1 MKIDKKQF
9 NFQNLVII
17 LFLLTTIFSIIYTF
31 SKDDY
36 YISDGQSNN
45 YTYYYKLFFFTLFII
60 FFIILQLSNK
70 VKTYFLIISF
80 SLILGL
86 YFLEIM
92 IRSTIFEKQNLLLP
106 KNFDQRNAAEVI
118 NDLREKNKKSFPL
131 IAPTNFLSSD
141 GITILNKD
149 FGEKK
154 IFPLGG
160 VSKVLTPLCNEIG
173 DWIVYKSD
181 RYGCNNPD
189 KVWNNPKID
198 YLVIGDSFAHGACA
212 RPNFD
217 IRGQIQKK
225 TKKKTITLGY
235 GGNGPLLSMASY
247 LEFNSLLNPEYL
259 VWIYYEHSDLV
270 DLSKEMNG
278 SKILKNY
285 FNKNYSQN
293 LIAFQ
298 KDIDEGLKSFYNKKI
313 FLSFLKLQRTRKQT
327 IDIIINNFFVQK
339 KDKVINEKTSK
350 KILIT
355 DKKQLKNFELVLDK
369 INKEVLK
376 NNQKLLFVYL
386 PSFER
391 YFYKKNIINF
401 YSKEIFE
408 ILNRNNVLYIDIIEK
423 FDNHDDPI
431 SYFPLRQSA
440 HYTEEA
446 YDMITN
452 EILKKF
458 DQ

>member
-118 NDLREKNKKSFPL
+118 NDLREKGKKSFPL

-173 DWIVYKSD
+173 DWIV
-181 RYGCNNPD
+181 
-189 KVWNNPKID
+189 
-198 YLVIGDSFAHGACA
+198 
-212 RPNFD
+212 
-217 IRGQIQKK
+217 
-225 TKKKTITLGY
+225 
-235 GGNGPLLSMASY
+235 
-247 LEFNSLLNPEYL
+247 
-259 VWIYYEHSDLV
+259 
-270 DLSKEMNG
+270 
-278 SKILKNY
+278 
-285 FNKNYSQN
+285 
-293 LIAFQ
+293 
-298 KDIDEGLKSFYNKKI
+298 
-313 FLSFLKLQRTRKQT
+313 
-327 IDIIINNFFVQK
+327 
-339 KDKVINEKTSK
+339 
-350 KILIT
+350 
-355 DKKQLKNFELVLDK
+355 
-369 INKEVLK
+369 
-376 NNQKLLFVYL
+376 
-386 PSFER
+386 
-391 YFYKKNIINF
+391 
-401 YSKEIFE
+401 
-408 ILNRNNVLYIDIIEK
+408 
-423 FDNHDDPI
+423 
-431 SYFPLRQSA
+431 
-440 HYTEEA
+440 
-446 YDMITN
+446 
-452 EILKKF
+452 
-458 DQ
+458 